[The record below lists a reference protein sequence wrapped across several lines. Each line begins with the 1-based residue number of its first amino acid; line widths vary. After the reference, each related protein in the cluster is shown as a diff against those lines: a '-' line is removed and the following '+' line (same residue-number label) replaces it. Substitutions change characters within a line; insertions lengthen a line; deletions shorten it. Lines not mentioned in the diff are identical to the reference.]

1 MLQASSARGYTVHGR
16 QLSADM
22 TGHTHFKFH
31 AGQTWVRDISQMMTF
46 LSPGIEKMT
55 CNALIVFKGI
65 RR

>member
-1 MLQASSARGYTVHGR
+1 
-16 QLSADM
+16 M